1 MSSAAALLPLRRMET
16 RSASEECSPRKPAGE
31 DQATQQ
37 AIRELLELLPADVLD
52 EINAGKIDIHDPAFL
67 EGLTDHVSRQS
78 LADPRKGQRLIGK
91 IKRLK
96 KQIARSLRES
106 DPDVPVSSTISRSS
120 ARVGRNAPCPC
131 GSGRKFKQC
140 CMRKG

>member
-1 MSSAAALLPLRRMET
+1 MET
-16 RSASEECSPRKPAGE
+16 RPASEDPPREPLGD
-31 DQATQQ
+31 DQATQK

-78 LADPRKGQRLIGK
+78 LADLRTGQRMIGK

-106 DPDVPVSSTISRSS
+106 DPGVPVSSTIARTGV
-120 ARVGRNAPCPC
+120 RVGRNEPCPC

-140 CMRKG
+140 CMRK